1 MLINC
6 VLVLKYSQS
15 TVFHYLHQLL
25 WGGMADV
32 TKYKKSGKCWRSN
45 CSFLW
50 KKETPPH
57 VFTTRLRH
65 RITPWGESE
74 RPRGR
79 TTGKYVKNI
88 LLAYF
93 SLRLWHSIFSHIL
106 DVRKKHGFVLCRM
119 EKLHQRKWRREYSEI
134 WFWWLHD
141 ILLGRELSEKPS
153 SRWNEGWSCVFLSE
167 FWFFLVKH
175 IFTLPWLGDVC
186 TLSLLQII
194 VIKIGW
200 RWWWCREVALCW
212 DLGVRLWLM
221 RDPTFDII
229 SGW

>member
-1 MLINC
+1 MLQHIMLIKC

-15 TVFHYLHQLL
+15 TVLHYLHQLL

-32 TKYKKSGKCWRSN
+32 TKNKKWKMMKVKLQ
-45 CSFLW
+45 FFVW

-93 SLRLWHSIFSHIL
+93 SLRLWHCIFSHIL
-106 DVRKKHGFVLCRM
+106 DVRKKTWICFVSDGETSSEEMEKGIFWDLTLVAPWYPAGKAAEWKFPFQMKWRM
-119 EKLHQRKWRREYSEI
+119 ELC
-134 WFWWLHD
+134 
-141 ILLGRELSEKPS
+141 ILV
-153 SRWNEGWSCVFLSE
+153 WIMI
-167 FWFFLVKH
+167 FF
-175 IFTLPWLGDVC
+175 
-186 TLSLLQII
+186 
-194 VIKIGW
+194 
-200 RWWWCREVALCW
+200 
-212 DLGVRLWLM
+212 
-221 RDPTFDII
+221 
-229 SGW
+229 